1 MMQLLLSLD
10 EARPMLGKFE
20 LLDEIASVNR
30 GISASETDRIA
41 IQAAATQLEGR
52 NPTANPLDAKALLE
66 GDWQLLYT
74 TSQELL
80 NIDRLPL
87 ATLGPIYQCIR
98 LAEGRIYNIA
108 EVNGPPLLSGLVT
121 VAARLEPVS
130 RRRVNVRFQR
140 GVVGLQSPLGYQH
153 PSQFINKLQCSEKLP
168 LWQGFDFSINADR
181 QTGWL
186 DITYLDDSLRIG
198 RGNQGSLFVLQK
210 VG

>member
-1 MMQLLLSLD
+1 
-10 EARPMLGKFE
+10 MLGKFE
-20 LLDEIASVNR
+20 LLDAISPVNR
-30 GISASETDRIA
+30 GIKASETDRIA
-41 IQAAATQLEGR
+41 IQAVAAQLEGR
-52 NPTANPLDAKALLE
+52 NPTANPLEAKELLE

-80 NIDRLPL
+80 NIDRVPL

-130 RRRVNVRFQR
+130 RSRVNVRFQR
-140 GVVGLQSPLGYQH
+140 GVVGLQAPLGYQH
-153 PSQFINKLQCSEKLP
+153 PRQFIDKLQRTAKLS
-168 LWQGFDFSINADR
+168 LFQGIDFAINADR

-186 DITYLDDSLRIG
+186 DITYLDDTLRIG
-198 RGNQGSLFVLQK
+198 RGNQGNLFVLQK
-210 VG
+210 MG

>member
-121 VAARLEPVS
+121 VAARLEPGVAPPRECEVS
-130 RRRVNVRFQR
+130 AGSRGSAISPGLSASQSVHQQTTMQR
-140 GVVGLQSPLGYQH
+140 EVAPMA
-153 PSQFINKLQCSEKLP
+153 
-168 LWQGFDFSINADR
+168 GFR
-181 QTGWL
+181 
-186 DITYLDDSLRIG
+186 
-198 RGNQGSLFVLQK
+198 LFD
-210 VG
+210 